1 MIADICQLK
10 QQQRLK
16 PHFLFSNSYL
26 LFNFITM
33 KRFTKI
39 ASGVLLGSMLV
50 TSAAF
55 AASPLDESPFAG
67 KPGYQ
72 VVNRI
77 LERKIGM
84 DIQEVKA
91 HLQAHDLKATLEA
104 DGVDVDALQEQF
116 MDRVNGVLASYDAT
130 ISVTHTEE
138 GVEVRITSDDE
149 DFLARGMILEA
160 RAAYFNQVH
169 EEAPFTV
176 EAGNDEESLFIFLNG
191 ESEEAIEGLQYRM
204 PEYNAESS
212 N

>member
-1 MIADICQLK
+1 
-10 QQQRLK
+10 
-16 PHFLFSNSYL
+16 
-26 LFNFITM
+26 M

-104 DGVDVDALQEQF
+104 DGVDVNALQEQF
-116 MDRVNGVLASYDAT
+116 MNRVSGVLGAYDAT
-130 ISVTHTEE
+130 VSIIHTEE

-169 EEAPFTV
+169 GDEAPFTV
-176 EAGNDEESLFIFLNG
+176 EAGSDDESLFILLNG

-204 PEYNAESS
+204 PEYNAEES